1 MKVQVIVPTAGLG
14 VRLNAGKPKA
24 LVFLSGKPLFLFCL
38 QTFEQHPL
46 VDSIILVVPQEHKE
60 EFKANVELFNITKV
74 RHIVDGGKTR
84 CESVLKGLGCVDEDT
99 EIVAVH
105 DGARPFVTKEVIEKA
120 IHTAQKNGAAI
131 VGVPVKPTIKR
142 VNPKDYFVTETVAR
156 EGLWEV
162 QTPQV
167 FKREVLFKAHQEND
181 DQSATDDSVLVE
193 RIGMPVKMLEGGHGN
208 LKITTPEDL
217 RIAEALLK
225 NNDG

>member
-84 CESVLKGLGCVDEDT
+84 CESVLKGLACVDEDT

-105 DGARPFVTKEVIEKA
+105 DGARPFVTKEVIEQA

-131 VGVPVKPTIKR
+131 VGVPIKPTIKR
-142 VNPKDYFVTETVAR
+142 VNPKDYLVTETVAR

-181 DQSATDDSVLVE
+181 DPNATDDSVLVE
-193 RIGMPVKMLEGGHGN
+193 RIGMPVKMLEGGHDN

-225 NNDG
+225 NNDD